1 MRLAPAFKSL
11 AALAIPAGLMAMVLA
26 VLGASPRAVCAALWS
41 GAFGDWQ
48 AVTDTMVKA
57 TPILFCGL
65 AAAIA
70 FKGSLWNI
78 GAEGQLLIGA
88 LAAGAIG
95 PRLGPIPRPIAIAA
109 MMIAGLAGGALWG
122 GLAGWLRARRD
133 VNEVIGTIMLNFVAV
148 QILSWAVHG
157 PLIEATRSYPK
168 SGPIAMS
175 AEMPLYFAPSR
186 LNGGMLVAL
195 ILALACYLFLF
206 HTTTGF
212 ELRAIGLNRRAAA
225 FFGLP
230 IARLTILAMGLS
242 GALAGLGGALQ
253 VSAITHRLYESMSP
267 GWGYEGIAAALVA
280 RLNPIA
286 LVPAAMLFGALDN
299 GAQAMQRTQGV
310 SPVLAKVIQ
319 GLVIMI
325 LLALD
330 TSAIGGLGCGGG
342 RRRDASRESLGPAPS
357 ANPSAADALEARN
370 A

>member
-11 AALAIPAGLMAMVLA
+11 AALAIAGGLMAIVLA
-26 VLGASPRAVCAALWS
+26 TLGASPRAVFAALWN

-48 AVTDTMVKA
+48 AATDTMVKA

-95 PRLGPIPRPIAIAA
+95 PRLGPMPRPMALAAI
-109 MMIAGLAGGALWG
+109 MIAGLAGGAIWG

-133 VNEVIGTIMLNFVAV
+133 VNEVIGTIMLNFVAI

-157 PLIEATRSYPK
+157 PLMEATRAYPK
-168 SGPIAMS
+168 SGPIATS
-175 AEMPLYFAPSR
+175 AELPLYFAPSR
-186 LNGGMLVAL
+186 LNGGMLLAL
-195 ILALACYLFLF
+195 ILALACYIFLF

-225 FFGLP
+225 FFRLP
-230 IARLTILAMGLS
+230 IARLTILAMALS
-242 GALAGLGGALQ
+242 GAMAGLGGALQ

-286 LVPAAMLFGALDN
+286 LVPAAILFGALDN
-299 GAQAMQRTQGV
+299 GAQAMQRTQGI

-330 TSAIGGLGCGGG
+330 TTAIGGLGRGGHE
-342 RRRDASRESLGPAPS
+342 RRDVSRETHEPAQPANRPAP
-357 ANPSAADALEARN
+357 DTLEARN